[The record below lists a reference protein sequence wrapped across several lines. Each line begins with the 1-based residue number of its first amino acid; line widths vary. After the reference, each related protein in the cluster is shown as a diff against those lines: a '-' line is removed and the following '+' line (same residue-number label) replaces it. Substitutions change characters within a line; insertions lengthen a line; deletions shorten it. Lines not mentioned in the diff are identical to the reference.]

1 MEALICDIEHYA
13 IHDGPGIRTV
23 VFLKGCPLKCMWCS
37 NPETQSGKNQLYYSD
52 TDCITCGRCVVSCED
67 DALILVDGKIKINH
81 EKCTTCGKCT
91 KACPTLSLKFVAES
105 MTVQEVFEEVYKDEV
120 FYRQSSGGITV
131 SGGEVLMN
139 TDFVIEL
146 LTKCKEN
153 YINTAVETSG
163 YGSVENLKEL
173 SKVTDIFMF
182 DIKHADSQIH
192 KNLTGVPNEVILNNL
207 KELSKLNK
215 QIIIRIPLIPGLND
229 DKKNI
234 SETIKI
240 AKENGISEIHILPY
254 HTLGMDKYKRLQ
266 KEYKLKALEKRDL
279 EYIEDLKAMVEEENI
294 KCVIG
299 G

>member
-52 TDCITCGRCVVSCED
+52 TDCISCRRCIVSCED
-67 DALILVDGKIKINH
+67 EALSLVDGKIKIDH
-81 EKCTTCGKCT
+81 ERCTTCGECI
-91 KACPTLSLKFVAES
+91 KACPTTSLKFVAES
-105 MTVQEVFEEVYKDEV
+105 MTAQQVFEEVYKDDI

-139 TDFVIEL
+139 ADFVIEL

-163 YGSVENLKEL
+163 YGNTQKLKEL
-173 SKVTDIFMF
+173 SKVTDTFMF
-182 DIKHADSQIH
+182 DIKHTNSQIH
-192 KNLTGVPNEVILNNL
+192 KELTGVPNEVILNNL

-229 DKKNI
+229 DKENI

-240 AKENGISEIHILPY
+240 AKENNINEIHILPY
-254 HTLGMDKYKRLQ
+254 HTLGMDKYKSLQ
-266 KEYKLKALEKRDL
+266 KEYKLNDLEKRDL
-279 EYIEDLKAMVEEENI
+279 KYIENLKTMVEKENK
-294 KCVIG
+294 KCIIG
-299 G
+299 E